1 MSVTEQPPWRR
12 LCAEDFWTNVLKVL
26 DRTIDYLAAEPVRVS
41 AVLRLPL
48 IVLIALLVYMQG
60 VSHWM
65 PGLYVAVLV
74 LYTAG
79 AVVWLFIVLRRP
91 VGVWGI
97 RASTVFDVLAVL
109 AMCLAS
115 GGATTWLLP
124 IFFLLPISVAF
135 LDRPE
140 LSAILGFSVAV
151 GYLIAWVVYS
161 RRDDHVG
168 LPNEVYVQVGCLV
181 WLTMATTALC
191 YVLARRSA
199 RVRALLEVRRKL
211 VAESMQ
217 ADERHNRRLS
227 EQLHDGPLQNLLAA
241 RLDLE
246 DLREN
251 PTDDNFDRVD
261 TALRNT
267 VTLLRATVTTLHPQ
281 VLAQVG
287 LSAALRD
294 LVRQYEQRWTSVVI
308 DCELEEVGRPEYQ
321 ALLHRAA
328 SELLANAYKHSR
340 ATRLR
345 IELRHTGK
353 AVVLTIADNGIGF
366 DPALLDSCVAQG
378 HIGLSSLV
386 VGIEEMGGSVHVDAP
401 SGVGATVTVTMPES
415 SQGI

>member
-1 MSVTEQPPWRR
+1 
-12 LCAEDFWTNVLKVL
+12 VLGVL
-26 DRTIDYLAAEPVRVS
+26 DRTRDYLAAEPVRVS

-60 VSHWM
+60 VAHWL
-65 PGLYVAVLV
+65 PALYLSLLI

-79 AVVWLFIVLRRP
+79 SVLWLLIVLRRP
-91 VGVWGI
+91 VGVRGL
-97 RASTVFDVLAVL
+97 RASTVCDVLAVL

-140 LSAILGFSVAV
+140 LTAILGFSVAV
-151 GYLIAWVVYS
+151 GYLIAWIVYS
-161 RRDDHVG
+161 RRDDRVG

-181 WLTMATTALC
+181 WLTVATTALC
-191 YVLARRSA
+191 YVLARRNA

-251 PTDDNFDRVD
+251 PTDENFDRVD

-267 VTLLRATVTTLHPQ
+267 VTLLRTTVTTLHPT

-287 LSAALRD
+287 LTAAIRD
-294 LVRQYEQRWTSVVI
+294 LVRQSEQRWAAVTI
-308 DCELEEVGRPEYQ
+308 DCELEEVGRPESQ

-340 ATRLR
+340 ATRVN
-345 IELRHTGK
+345 IELRHIGDV
-353 AVVLTIADNGIGF
+353 VVLRIADNGVGF
-366 DPALLDSCVAQG
+366 DPAVLDSCVARG

-386 VGIEEMGGSVHVDAP
+386 VGIEEMGGSVELAATA
-401 SGVGATVTVTMPES
+401 GGGATVTITMPDRAE
-415 SQGI
+415 QH

>member
-1 MSVTEQPPWRR
+1 
-12 LCAEDFWTNVLKVL
+12 VLGVL
-26 DRTIDYLAAEPVRVS
+26 DRTMDYLAAEPVRVS

-60 VSHWM
+60 VAHWM
-65 PGLYVAVLV
+65 PALYLSLLI

-79 AVVWLFIVLRRP
+79 SVLWLFYVLRRP
-91 VGVWGI
+91 VGVRGL
-97 RASTVFDVLAVL
+97 RVSTICDVLAVL

-140 LSAILGFSVAV
+140 LTAILGFSVAI
-151 GYLIAWVVYS
+151 GYLVAWIVYS
-161 RRDDHVG
+161 RRDDRVG

-181 WLTMATTALC
+181 WLTVATTALC

-199 RVRALLEVRRKL
+199 RVRSLLEVRRKL

-251 PTDDNFDRVD
+251 PSDENFDRVD

-267 VTLLRATVTTLHPQ
+267 VTLLRTTVTTLHPT

-287 LSAALRD
+287 LTAAMRD
-294 LVRQYEQRWTSVVI
+294 LVRQYEQRWTAVTI
-308 DCELEEVGRPEYQ
+308 DCELDEVGRPESQ

-340 ATRLR
+340 ATRVD
-345 IELRHTGK
+345 IELRHTAD
-353 AVVLTIADNGIGF
+353 AVVLSIADNGVGF
-366 DPALLDSCVAQG
+366 DPGVLDSCVAQG

-386 VGIEEMGGSVHVDAP
+386 VGIEEMGGAVELAATA
-401 SGVGATVTVTMPES
+401 GGGATVTITMPDRFE
-415 SQGI
+415 QH

>member
-1 MSVTEQPPWRR
+1 
-12 LCAEDFWTNVLKVL
+12 
-26 DRTIDYLAAEPVRVS
+26 
-41 AVLRLPL
+41 
-48 IVLIALLVYMQG
+48 
-60 VSHWM
+60 
-65 PGLYVAVLV
+65 
-74 LYTAG
+74 
-79 AVVWLFIVLRRP
+79 
-91 VGVWGI
+91 
-97 RASTVFDVLAVL
+97 
-109 AMCLAS
+109 MCLAS
-115 GGATTWLLP
+115 GGATTGLLP

-140 LSAILGFSVAV
+140 LTAILGFSVAV

-161 RRDDHVG
+161 RRDDRVG

-181 WLTMATTALC
+181 WLTVATTALC

-211 VAESMQ
+211 VAEAMQ

-261 TALRNT
+261 AALRNT
-267 VTLLRATVTTLHPQ
+267 VTLLRTTVTTLHPT

-287 LSAALRD
+287 LTAAMRD
-294 LVRQYEQRWTSVVI
+294 LIRQAEQRWTTVTIAS
-308 DCELEEVGRPEYQ
+308 ELEEVGRPESQ

-340 ATRLR
+340 ATRVN
-345 IELRHTGK
+345 IELCHIGD
-353 AVVLTIADNGIGF
+353 AVVLSIADNGVGF
-366 DPALLDSCVAQG
+366 DPAVLDSCVAQG

-386 VGIEEMGGSVHVDAP
+386 VGIEEMGGAVELAATA
-401 SGVGATVTVTMPES
+401 GGGATVTITMPDRVE
-415 SQGI
+415 QH